1 MNTRHCYKC
10 GHDNEAPTGDS
21 LEACPQCGAIYTRV
35 EAYMRAQKKSSHK
48 APQPVVSTVQTDY
61 KDEEYDYEYTKPT
74 NNDSFIEYLRVN
86 SLYPNFRG
94 VVSFFYWI
102 TVGSA
107 GLIFLSGI
115 IAASKSRGW
124 AGTSAFFISFF
135 IALFMTVI
143 AKAGKEL
150 SFMLADMADASVFTA
165 ASHRKDN
172 D

>member
-10 GHDNEAPTGDS
+10 GHDNEESTGDS
-21 LEACPQCGAIYTRV
+21 LEACPKCGAIYTRV
-35 EAYMRAQKKSSHK
+35 EAYMRAQKNNMRSNR
-48 APQPVVSTVQTDY
+48 APVTP
-61 KDEEYDYEYTKPT
+61 EESADFVEE
-74 NNDSFIEYLRVN
+74 IRAN

-94 VVSFFYWI
+94 TASFFYWL
-102 TVGSA
+102 TVGAA
-107 GLIFLSGI
+107 GITLFSGI
-115 IAASKSRGW
+115 VAATKGIG
-124 AGTSAFFISFF
+124 GTYSFFVSFF

>member
-1 MNTRHCYKC
+1 MDTRHCYKC

-35 EAYMRAQKKSSHK
+35 EAYMRAQKKKLHK
-48 APQPVVSTVQTDY
+48 TPQPVVSTVQTDY
-61 KDEEYDYEYTKPT
+61 DDEEYDYEYTKPA
-74 NNDSFIEYLRVN
+74 NNDSFIEYLRAN

-107 GLIFLSGI
+107 GLILLSGL
-115 IAASKSRGW
+115 IAAFKGW
-124 AGTSAFFISFF
+124 GGVYSFFVSFF
-135 IALFMTVI
+135 IALFMTVF

-150 SFMLADMADASVFTA
+150 SIMLADMADASVFTA
-165 ASHRKDN
+165 ASHHKDN